1 MYCLLCYI
9 FQENLLVSVSVFEL
23 ASAHDVS
30 AEGEGAYALQMWP
43 WPVQVFRYRLEN
55 LLEAAWQADE
65 NAVALVNQAPSA
77 FRIL

>member
-1 MYCLLCYI
+1 M
-9 FQENLLVSVSVFEL
+9 LVSVSVFEL

-55 LLEAAWQADE
+55 LLEVAWQADE
-65 NAVALVNQAPSA
+65 
-77 FRIL
+77 IL